1 MRVLARLTP
10 RMALAVLVAGFGVVI
25 ARAPGVA
32 PEYVQ
37 PAAAAVPQRP
47 YKKKTAHKPMAK
59 RPVARAPSKP
69 ATLPPRVDFSAADQ
83 DGAGIPD
90 LPDARVFADSMHAY
104 MQVMPSAEGPWLILS
119 EGGQDG
125 AYGAGLLTGWSAAG
139 NRPEFAVVT
148 GVSAGA
154 LMAPYAFLGAKYD
167 NVLRD
172 QYTTLNSGDIFELA
186 ATGESL
192 IDTWPLKELI
202 AKQVTEKLLAQV
214 AAEHERGRRLFV
226 VTTNLDAGR
235 PVLWNMGAIAAHGG
249 QRALSLFRDILLASS
264 AVPGMFPP
272 VLIEVEANGR
282 KLHEMHVDGGTT
294 APFYVAPEP
303 VLSGAS
309 EWRLPAKALYVIINS
324 KLNVDFMMPQRST
337 VSILG
342 RSIAVALAAATRDQI
357 ATVYRAAR
365 RDGIGFSLAYVD
377 PGFTQE
383 SHGVIDPDYM
393 RALFDVGLERGKNGT
408 AFRND
413 LPRLSQR

>member
-1 MRVLARLTP
+1 L
-10 RMALAVLVAGFGVVI
+10 
-25 ARAPGVA
+25 
-32 PEYVQ
+32 
-37 PAAAAVPQRP
+37 
-47 YKKKTAHKPMAK
+47 
-59 RPVARAPSKP
+59 
-69 ATLPPRVDFSAADQ
+69 
-83 DGAGIPD
+83 
-90 LPDARVFADSMHAY
+90 
-104 MQVMPSAEGPWLILS
+104 PSAEGPWLILS

-139 NRPEFAVVT
+139 DRPEFAAVT

-192 IDTWPLKELI
+192 IDTWPLKRLI
-202 AKQVTEKLLAQV
+202 AKQVTEKMLAEV
-214 AAEHERGRRLFV
+214 AAEHKRGRRLFV

-235 PVLWNMGAIAAHGG
+235 PVLWNMSAIAAHGG
-249 QRALSLFRDILLASS
+249 RQALNLFRDILLASS

-282 KLHEMHVDGGTT
+282 RLHEMHVDGGTT

-303 VLSGAS
+303 MLSGTS
-309 EWRLPAKALYVIINS
+309 TRRLPAKALYVVINS

-337 VSILG
+337 ISILG
-342 RSIAVALAAATRDQI
+342 RSIAVALAATTRNEI
-357 ATVYRAAR
+357 AKVYAAAQR
-365 RDGIGFSLAYVD
+365 EGIGFRLAYVD

-393 RALFDVGLERGKNGT
+393 RALFEVGVERGKNGT

-413 LPRLSQR
+413 LPVVSQR